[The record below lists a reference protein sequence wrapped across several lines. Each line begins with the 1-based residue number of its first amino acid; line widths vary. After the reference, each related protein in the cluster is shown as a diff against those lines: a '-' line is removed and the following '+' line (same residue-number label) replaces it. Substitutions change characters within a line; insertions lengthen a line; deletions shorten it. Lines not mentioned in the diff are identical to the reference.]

1 MTFWAAAGVREGGPA
16 PSNSKIKI
24 KKKKTIKM
32 LHYTRSLP
40 KSLEVRDKIKGNW
53 VENGEGFTTKFFNKR
68 KGAFTK

>member
-1 MTFWAAAGVREGGPA
+1 
-16 PSNSKIKI
+16 
-24 KKKKTIKM
+24 M